1 MRVRTTSIRF
11 ALAAKRTSQ
20 VEQAHGVQEDSSD
33 DHDSSD
39 DDNDHDDDD
48 EDGND
53 DCLHYNALRVTAS
66 LEVPGYPAC
75 IAHCIVAPSHAL
87 SM

>member
-1 MRVRTTSIRF
+1 MI
-11 ALAAKRTSQ
+11 
-20 VEQAHGVQEDSSD
+20 D
-33 DHDSSD
+33 
-39 DDNDHDDDD
+39 DHDDDD
-48 EDGND
+48 DDDDDD
-53 DCLHYNALRVTAS
+53 DCLHHNALRVTAS